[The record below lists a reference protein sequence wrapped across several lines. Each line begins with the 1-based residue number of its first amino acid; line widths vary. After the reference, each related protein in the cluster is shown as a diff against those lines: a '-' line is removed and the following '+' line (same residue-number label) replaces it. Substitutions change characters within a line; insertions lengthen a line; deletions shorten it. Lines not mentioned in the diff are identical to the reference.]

1 MFNFFKKVEDNNLD
15 EQKYE
20 FDIELVGCA
29 LAYEVAKADGN
40 IDLDELEKIK
50 VELTKRSGILGLDSD
65 EVLRAIEMQS
75 NESVSF
81 NDFINQINDNFLQDQ
96 KLEMIDFLWQT
107 AYADNV
113 LNVDSVL
120 QRWNPFHVFFNSSQ
134 PRVVEC
140 FGRSHSFFRFPSQHT
155 AKKVLKQVVFRRRKA
170 ERFRN

>member
-1 MFNFFKKVEDNNLD
+1 MFNFFKKIEENNLD

-29 LAYEVAKADGN
+29 LAYEVAKADGS

-50 VELTKRSGILGLDSD
+50 VELTKRSNILGLDSD
-65 EVLRAIEMQS
+65 EVLKSIEMQS

-81 NDFINQINDNFLQDQ
+81 NDFINQINDNFSQDQ

-113 LNVDSVL
+113 LDVDEERL
-120 QRWNPFHVFFNSSQ
+120 IRRIADMIRIKDMQ
-134 PRVVEC
+134 
-140 FGRSHSFFRFPSQHT
+140 
-155 AKKVLKQVVFRRRKA
+155 VLKLKDRAKQG
-170 ERFRN
+170 

>member
-1 MFNFFKKVEDNNLD
+1 MFNFFKKIEEDNLD

-29 LAYEVAKADGN
+29 LAYEVAKADGS

-50 VELTKRSGILGLDSD
+50 VELTKRSNILGLDSD
-65 EVLRAIEMQS
+65 EVLKSIEMQS

-81 NDFINQINDNFLQDQ
+81 NDFINQINDNFSQDQ

-113 LNVDSVL
+113 LDVDEERL
-120 QRWNPFHVFFNSSQ
+120 IRRIADMIRIKDMQ
-134 PRVVEC
+134 
-140 FGRSHSFFRFPSQHT
+140 
-155 AKKVLKQVVFRRRKA
+155 VLKLKDRAKQG
-170 ERFRN
+170 

>member
-1 MFNFFKKVEDNNLD
+1 MFNFFKKIEEDNLD

-29 LAYEVAKADGN
+29 LAYEVAKADGS

-50 VELTKRSGILGLDSD
+50 VELTKRSNILGLDSD
-65 EVLRAIEMQS
+65 EVLKSIEMQS

-107 AYADNV
+107 AYADNI
-113 LNVDSVL
+113 LDVDEERLIRRIADMIRIKDMQVHKL
-120 QRWNPFHVFFNSSQ
+120 KDK
-134 PRVVEC
+134 
-140 FGRSHSFFRFPSQHT
+140 
-155 AKKVLKQVVFRRRKA
+155 AKQDK
-170 ERFRN
+170 

>member
-1 MFNFFKKVEDNNLD
+1 MFNFFKKIEDVNLD

-40 IDLDELEKIK
+40 IDSDELKKIK
-50 VELTKRSGILGLDSD
+50 AELTKRSNILGIDSD
-65 EVLRAIEMQS
+65 EVLKTIEMQS

-81 NDFINQINDNFLQDQ
+81 NNFINQINDNFLQDQ

-113 LNVDSVL
+113 LDVDEERL
-120 QRWNPFHVFFNSSQ
+120 IRRIADMIRIKDMQ
-134 PRVVEC
+134 
-140 FGRSHSFFRFPSQHT
+140 
-155 AKKVLKQVVFRRRKA
+155 VLKLKDKA
-170 ERFRN
+170 KQE

>member
-1 MFNFFKKVEDNNLD
+1 MFNFFKKIEEDNLD

-29 LAYEVAKADGN
+29 LAYEVAKADGS

-50 VELTKRSGILGLDSD
+50 VELTKRSNALGLDSD
-65 EVLRAIEMQS
+65 EVLKTIEMQS

-81 NDFINQINDNFLQDQ
+81 NDFINQINDNFSQDQ

-113 LNVDSVL
+113 LDVDEERL
-120 QRWNPFHVFFNSSQ
+120 IRRIADMIRIKDMQ
-134 PRVVEC
+134 
-140 FGRSHSFFRFPSQHT
+140 
-155 AKKVLKQVVFRRRKA
+155 VLKLKDRAKQG
-170 ERFRN
+170 